1 MGPRFDM
8 GGICE
13 ERHEGLGDIVKD
25 LVIDMAAWK
34 LAMHVPKH

>member
-1 MGPRFDM
+1 VKRDM
-8 GGICE
+8 KDW
-13 ERHEGLGDIVKD
+13 DIVKD